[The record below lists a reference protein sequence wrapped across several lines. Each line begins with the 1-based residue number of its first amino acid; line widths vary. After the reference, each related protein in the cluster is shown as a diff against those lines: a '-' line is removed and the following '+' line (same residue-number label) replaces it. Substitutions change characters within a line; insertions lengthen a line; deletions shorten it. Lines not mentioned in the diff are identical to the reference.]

1 MSHWK
6 NIRNKARAVYKGISE
21 GLTVESDAHSFLLPA
36 VEILKS
42 AAQLEKLEIVPV
54 AKGDPCLYGSIAM
67 LTHGCILIDESVNSS
82 FASYCQAHEFAHHF
96 LHQGQTHCTQTDI
109 EGFISEDAEPRGEGR
124 ISGYG
129 PHEKREREANIFARE
144 LLLPCD
150 ALRHAFLEQK
160 MKASDIAKRAGLPL
174 EIVNHQLAYALLVSD
189 ALEVSEEANAIDEN
203 DSDTQK
209 KYELDDS
216 QKRAAEAESGSL
228 LIEAGPGT
236 GKTSTLVGRVLH
248 LLKKSV
254 KAENI
259 LCLTFSNKAAEEMRE
274 RVALIAPDA
283 AHKIWMGT
291 FHAFGLELLRKFWR
305 EANLPPKPHLLDPID
320 AIFMLERNLI
330 ELNLDYYKNLHEPT
344 QHIGSI
350 LSAISRAK
358 DELASPEKYK
368 SLAQKM
374 FDEAVDDEA
383 RTKAEK
389 ALEVARVYEFYQ
401 KLLNK
406 EGLIDFGDLVYRSVL
421 LLQSNKDVL
430 KKVKAQYKEILV
442 DEYQDV
448 NRASGL
454 LLRELVGDAKGLW
467 AVGDAR
473 QSIYRWRGAS
483 PANMRFFN
491 QDYPNADVLPLS
503 INYRSQKP
511 IVSVVSELAPKMH
524 ASRKDEEFTE
534 WETNRKETNGKVSYE
549 IAGNFQAE
557 ANYLAGEIRNQ
568 HEKNNISYKEQA
580 VICRSH
586 SVLNKV
592 AEELE
597 KANIPI
603 LYLGDIF
610 ERSEIR
616 DLLSL
621 LRLSSENRGRSL
633 VRVARFPEY
642 QIALKD
648 VRRLI
653 KLAEEKE
660 LTFPEAFK
668 VVTNPHALADDT
680 NTDSLSLSTNIA
692 DKLTEAFDEETK
704 QKFVLLEKHLIGLD
718 ESVLPWKFLAQ
729 YLFDRSAYLI
739 PYLKDNSV
747 KARQKRFA
755 LYQFLQ
761 FAFNQAGNDFF
772 SDLSPRHALLRYVR
786 RLEMYGEE
794 REYNRLPE
802 WAEEIDAVRL
812 LTIHG
817 SKGLEFSAV
826 YLPHLGQGWMP
837 ARRQSSSCPPPVGL
851 IEGFTDEKQEHE
863 EEEQCLFFVALSRA
877 KDFLCFTRSAS
888 YGKNKSKPSAFLTL
902 IEEKL
907 PRKADSPVTIESE
920 NDETNEK
927 ESLIKT
933 LLDESRENKP
943 LPKFAAY
950 QLDLYMNCPRQF
962 YYEHVLHLS
971 GKREDTAYAQF
982 HTCVYETIR
991 LIQNELKESDEHQT
1005 EKTLARFEEIWKEK
1019 GPAGHPYA
1027 PIYYEEAKKMTL
1039 KAVELHAMTG
1049 AKIEQQSFEVKLSNG
1064 SVYTKPDIVE
1074 LNEDANG
1081 KRIIAHK
1088 IKTGRKPKT
1097 EPDSDVFGLYYQAL
1111 KENYTDREHTVKV
1124 TYLATGDAHELTMS
1138 EKKINNRL
1146 ANYEAAIEGISR
1158 REFPPKQNSQR
1169 CPSCAHYFICPS
1181 AE

>member
-6 NIRNKARAVYKGISE
+6 QIRHKAQDVYKAVRENFSETVTGEGILSAE
-21 GLTVESDAHSFLLPA
+21 KFLEALSQQTGVARVPLPA
-36 VEILKS
+36 N
-42 AAQLEKLEIVPV
+42 
-54 AKGDPCLYGSIAM
+54 DPFLYGSLA
-67 LTHGCILIDESVNSS
+67 LLAHGCIFYNADVNSW
-82 FASYCQAHEFAHHF
+82 FALYCQAHEFAHHF
-96 LHQGQTHCTQTDI
+96 LHQGQTHCTQNDI
-109 EGFISEDAEPRGEGR
+109 ESFISEDTEPRGEGR

-160 MKASDIAKRAGLPL
+160 MKASEISKRAGLPL

-189 ALEVSEEANAIDEN
+189 ALDGSIFEDEG
-203 DSDTQK
+203 DTQTN
-209 KYELDDS
+209 YELDES
-216 QKRAAEAESGSL
+216 QRLAAEAANSKPL

-236 GKTSTLVGRVLH
+236 GKTSTLVGRVLY
-248 LLKKSV
+248 LLKSGI
-254 KAENI
+254 APENI

-274 RVALIAPDA
+274 RVALVSPDA

-291 FHAFGLELLRKFWR
+291 FHAFGLELLRRFWR
-305 EANLPPKPHLLDPID
+305 EADLPPKPTLLDPID

-330 ELNLDYYKNLHEPT
+330 ELSLDYYKNLREPT

-358 DELASPEKYK
+358 DEMASPERYK
-368 SLAQKM
+368 ELAQKM
-374 FDEAVDDEA
+374 SDEAADDDA
-383 RTKAEK
+383 RTTAEK

-401 KLLNK
+401 KLLCK

-421 LLQSNKDVL
+421 LLQSDKDVL
-430 KKVKAQYKEILV
+430 EKVRTQYKEILV

-491 QDYPNADVLPLS
+491 RDYPNADVLPLS
-503 INYRSQKP
+503 VNYRSQNP
-511 IVSVVSELAPKMH
+511 IVSVISELAPKMH
-524 ASRKDEEFTE
+524 ASRNKEEFTE
-534 WETNRKETNGKVSYE
+534 WETNRKETNGRVAYE
-549 IAGNFQAE
+549 IAENFQTE
-557 ANYLAGEIRNQ
+557 ARYLADEITNR
-568 HEKNNISYKEQA
+568 HKRGVAFKEQA
-580 VICRSH
+580 IICRSH
-586 SVLNKV
+586 STLNKV

-597 KANIPI
+597 KKNILI

-610 ERSEIR
+610 ERNEIR

-621 LRLSSENRGRSL
+621 LRLSSENRGRCL

-642 QIALKD
+642 NIALKD

-653 KLAEEKE
+653 KLAEENE
-660 LTFPEAFK
+660 ISFPNAFK
-668 VVTNPHALADDT
+668 LVTPSPVGAGG
-680 NTDSLSLSTNIA
+680 TDKHN
-692 DKLTEAFDEETK
+692 EEFDEETNR
-704 QKFVLLEKHLIGLD
+704 KFALLEKHLIGLD
-718 ESVLPWKFLAQ
+718 ESVSPWKFLAQ
-729 YLFDRSAYLI
+729 YLFDRSDYLI
-739 PYLKDNSV
+739 PYLKDDSV
-747 KARQKRFA
+747 KGRQKRFA

-761 FAFNQAGNDFF
+761 FAFNQTGSDFF
-772 SDLSPRHALLRYVR
+772 TELSPRHALLRYVR

-794 REYNRLPE
+794 REYNQLPA

-826 YLPHLGQGWMP
+826 YFPYLGGRYFP
-837 ARRQSSSCPPPVGL
+837 SSNRSSQCPPPAGL

-877 KDFLCFTRSAS
+877 KDFLYLTRSAS
-888 YGKNKSKPSAFLTL
+888 YGKNKSKPSAFLAL

-907 PRKADSPVTIESE
+907 PRKADSPVTIEG
-920 NDETNEK
+920 DERQEK
-927 ESLIKT
+927 ESLIKI
-933 LLDESRENKP
+933 LLDESRENEP
-943 LPKFAAY
+943 PPKFAAH
-950 QLDLYMNCPRQF
+950 QLDRYMECPRQYF
-962 YYEHVLHLS
+962 YEHILRLS
-971 GKREDTAYAQF
+971 GKREDAAYSQF
-982 HTCVYETIR
+982 HSCVYETIR
-991 LIQNELKESDEHQT
+991 QLQNERTLQT
-1005 EKTLARFEEIWKEK
+1005 ETILARFEEIWKEK
-1019 GPAGHPYA
+1019 GPVNHPYA
-1027 PIYYEEAKKMTL
+1027 PIYYDEAKKLTAA
-1039 KAVELHAMTG
+1039 AVEFHSAANAT
-1049 AKIEQQSFEVKLSNG
+1049 IEQQSFEVKLTNG
-1064 SVYTKPDIVE
+1064 SIFTKPDLVE
-1074 LNEDANG
+1074 LIEDENG
-1081 KRIIAHK
+1081 KRVVAHK

-1097 EPDSDVFGLYYQAL
+1097 EPDDAVFSLYYQAL
-1111 KENYTDREHTVKV
+1111 KETYPEAEHTVKV

-1138 EKKINNRL
+1138 EKKIKNRL
-1146 ANYEAAIEGISR
+1146 ANYEAAIDSISR
-1158 REFPPKQNSQR
+1158 KEFPPKQNSQR
-1169 CPSCAHYFICPS
+1169 CPTCAHYFICPS

>member
-6 NIRNKARAVYKGISE
+6 QIRHKAREIHKVVRENFSETVAGEGILSAE
-21 GLTVESDAHSFLLPA
+21 KFLNALSQHTGVARVPLPA
-36 VEILKS
+36 N
-42 AAQLEKLEIVPV
+42 
-54 AKGDPCLYGSIAM
+54 DPFLYGSLA
-67 LTHGCILIDESVNSS
+67 LLAHGCIFYNADVNSW
-82 FASYCQAHEFAHHF
+82 FALYCQAHEFAHHF

-109 EGFISEDAEPRGEGR
+109 ETFVSEDAEPRGEGR

-160 MKASDIAKRAGLPL
+160 MKASDIAKRADLPL

-189 ALEVSEEANAIDEN
+189 ALEASEEADAIDEN

-236 GKTSTLVGRVLH
+236 GKTRTLVGRVLY
-248 LLKKSV
+248 LLDKGV
-254 KAENI
+254 RAENI

-274 RVALIAPDA
+274 RVAEIASDA
-283 AHKIWMGT
+283 AHKICMGT

-305 EANLPPKPHLLDPID
+305 EANLPPKPALLDPID

-330 ELNLDYYKNLHEPT
+330 ELNLDHYKNLHEPT

-358 DELASPEKYK
+358 DEMASPEKYK
-368 SLAQKM
+368 ELAQKM
-374 FDEAVDDEA
+374 FDEATDDEA

-389 ALEVARVYEFYQ
+389 ALEVARAYEFYQ
-401 KLLNK
+401 RLLDK

-430 KKVKAQYKEILV
+430 KKVRAQYKEILV

-454 LLRELVGDAKGLW
+454 LLRELVGEAKGLW

-483 PANMRFFN
+483 PANMRFFD
-491 QDYPNADVLPLS
+491 QDYPNAFVLPLS
-503 INYRSQKP
+503 VNYRSQKP
-511 IVSVVSELAPKMH
+511 IVNVVSELAPKMH
-524 ASRKDEEFTE
+524 ASRKDEEFIE
-534 WETNRKETNGKVSYE
+534 WETNRTETSGRVAYE
-549 IAGNFQAE
+549 IAENWKVE
-557 ANYLAGEIRNQ
+557 AKHLASEIRDQ
-568 HEKNNISYKEQA
+568 HERNNVTYKEQA

-586 SVLNKV
+586 SILNKV

-597 KANIPI
+597 KENIPI

-610 ERSEIR
+610 ERDEIR

-621 LRLSSENRGRSL
+621 LRLSSENRGRCL
-633 VRVARFPEY
+633 VRVARFSEY
-642 QIALKD
+642 KIALKD
-648 VRRLI
+648 VRKII

-668 VVTNPHALADDT
+668 LVTNPQALAAATDT
-680 NTDSLSLSTNIA
+680 DFLSVSTNIA
-692 DKLTEAFDEETK
+692 DKLAEEFDEETK
-704 QKFVLLEKHLIGLD
+704 QKFVLLEKHLAGLD
-718 ESVLPWKFLAQ
+718 ESISPWKFLAK
-729 YLFDRSAYLI
+729 YLFDRSDYLI
-739 PYLKDNSV
+739 PYLKDDSV
-747 KARQKRFA
+747 KGRQKRFA

-761 FAFNQAGNDFF
+761 FAFNQLANDLFAD
-772 SDLSPRHALLRYVR
+772 SSPRHALLRYVR

-794 REYNRLPE
+794 REYNQLPE

-837 ARRQSSSCPPPVGL
+837 ARRHGSSCPVPTGL

-877 KDFLCFTRSAS
+877 KDLLCLTRSAS
-888 YGKNKSKPSAFLTL
+888 YGKNRSNPSAFLTL

-907 PRKADSPVTIESE
+907 PRKADSHVTIES
-920 NDETNEK
+920 DEQEEK
-927 ESLIKT
+927 ESLIKY
-933 LLDESRENKP
+933 LLDESRENEP
-943 LPKFAAY
+943 PPKFAAY
-950 QLDLYMNCPRQF
+950 QLDKYMECPRQY
-962 YYEHVLHLS
+962 YYEHVLRLS
-971 GKREDTAYAQF
+971 GKREDAAFAQF

-991 LIQNELKESDEHQT
+991 SIQTELKEPGKSQT

-1019 GPAGHPYA
+1019 GPVNHPYA
-1027 PIYYEEAKKMTL
+1027 PIYYEEAKKLTAS
-1039 KAVELHAMTG
+1039 AVEFHAATN
-1049 AKIEQQSFEVKLSNG
+1049 ATIEQQSFEVKLSNG
-1064 SVYTKPDIVE
+1064 SVYTKPDLVE
-1074 LNEDANG
+1074 LREDESG

-1088 IKTGRKPKT
+1088 IKTGRKTKT
-1097 EPDSDVFGLYYQAL
+1097 QPDSDVFGLYYQAL
-1111 KENYTDREHTVKV
+1111 KENYPDREHTVKV

-1138 EKKINNRL
+1138 EKKIKNRL
-1146 ANYEAAIEGISR
+1146 ENYETAIEGIQR
-1158 REFPPKQNSQR
+1158 KEFPPKQNSQR
-1169 CPSCAHYFICPS
+1169 CSTCAHYFICPS